1 MRRLCS
7 QRWIKPGFAH
17 CRGPVLRAKVP
28 PPCIQIMLCPPHGD
42 SWRPAPVTLASNTMA
57 DLPINDLNV
66 ESNETLITPD
76 QLKREIP
83 LSDAALQTVT
93 KGREVIRDI
102 LDGTDHRLFV
112 VIGPCSIHD
121 LKAAHEYA
129 ERLKVLAA
137 EVSDTLY
144 LVMRVYFEK
153 PRTTVGWKGL
163 INDPYLDDS
172 FKIQDGLHIG
182 RKLLLDLAE
191 MGLPT
196 ATEALDPISPQYLQ
210 DLISWSAIG
219 ARTTESQTHREM
231 ASGLSSAVGFKN
243 GTDGGLTV
251 AINALQSVSS
261 PHRFLGINQ
270 EGGVSIVTTKGNAYG
285 HVVLRGGNGKPNYD
299 SVSVA
304 LCEQALTKAKITP
317 NIMVDCSHA
326 NSNKDPALQPLVME
340 NVANQILEGN
350 QSIIGLMVE
359 SHLNW
364 GCQAIPK
371 NLEDLQYGVSIT
383 DACIDWASTEN
394 TLRSMH
400 AKLKDVLPK
409 RARG

>member
-1 MRRLCS
+1 MRSIKLCS
-7 QRWIKPGFAH
+7 AA
-17 CRGPVLRAKVP
+17 RG
-28 PPCIQIMLCPPHGD
+28 
-42 SWRPAPVTLASNTMA
+42 SLAAGTRDLTSNTMA
-57 DLPINDLNV
+57 DLPIDDLNV
-66 ESNETLITPD
+66 ASNETLITPER
-76 QLKREIP
+76 LKREIP
-83 LSDAALQTVT
+83 LSATALQTVN
-93 KGREVIRDI
+93 KGREVIRNI
-102 LDGTDHRLFV
+102 LDGKDHRLFV

-172 FKIQDGLHIG
+172 FKIEDGLHIG

-251 AINALQSVSS
+251 AINALQSVSN

-400 AKLKDVLPK
+400 TKLKDVLPK

>member
-1 MRRLCS
+1 MNS
-7 QRWIKPGFAH
+7 
-17 CRGPVLRAKVP
+17 
-28 PPCIQIMLCPPHGD
+28 
-42 SWRPAPVTLASNTMA
+42 TMA
-57 DLPINDLNV
+57 DLPIDDLNV
-66 ESNETLITPD
+66 ASNETLITPD

-83 LSDAALQTVT
+83 LTDAALKTVAH
-93 KGREVIRDI
+93 GRQVVRDI
-102 LDGTDHRLFV
+102 LDGKDHRLFV
-112 VIGPCSIHD
+112 VVGPCSIHD
-121 LKAAHEYA
+121 IKAAHEYA

-137 EVSDTLY
+137 ELSDSLF

-182 RKLLLDLAE
+182 RQLLRDLAE

-270 EGGVSIVTTKGNAYG
+270 QGGVSIVTTKGNAYG

-304 LCEQALTKAKITP
+304 ICEQELTKAGIRP

-326 NSNKDPALQPLVME
+326 NSNKDPALQPLVLE

-350 QSIIGLMVE
+350 NSIVGLMVE
-359 SHLNW
+359 SHLGW
-364 GCQAIPK
+364 GNQSIPK
-371 NLEDLQYGVSIT
+371 NLCDLKYGVSIT
-383 DACIDWASTEN
+383 DACIDWDTTEKS
-394 TLRSMH
+394 LRSMH

-409 RARG
+409 RPRG